1 MRSWEK
7 FLGHSKPV
15 SIIISKPKTELEQK
29 LEWFTYKGSGAILKA
44 YKFLYDNNLLHEYE
58 KSNYLALNNM
68 EYPPDLASGLIE
80 GQFSLKR
87 RFNPYNQRKYQKEKL
102 TMAKM
107 LSQNDWNFNNIG
119 TKFELD
125 EVIPKFET
133 EVRADANGEIIKNR
147 DGSERRFNTDK
158 IIGWKYNVTIK
169 DGQFKKEIN
178 PSLSRQSRCLS

>member
-1 MRSWEK
+1 
-7 FLGHSKPV
+7 
-15 SIIISKPKTELEQK
+15 
-29 LEWFTYKGSGAILKA
+29 
-44 YKFLYDNNLLHEYE
+44 
-58 KSNYLALNNM
+58 
-68 EYPPDLASGLIE
+68 
-80 GQFSLKR
+80 
-87 RFNPYNQRKYQKEKL
+87 
-102 TMAKM
+102 M

-169 DGQFKKEIN
+169 DGQFKKKSTQVSVDN
-178 PSLSRQSRCLS
+178 PEALVDNDYIQAMDELHLTIYKLL

>member
-1 MRSWEK
+1 
-7 FLGHSKPV
+7 
-15 SIIISKPKTELEQK
+15 
-29 LEWFTYKGSGAILKA
+29 
-44 YKFLYDNNLLHEYE
+44 
-58 KSNYLALNNM
+58 
-68 EYPPDLASGLIE
+68 
-80 GQFSLKR
+80 
-87 RFNPYNQRKYQKEKL
+87 
-102 TMAKM
+102 MAKM

-169 DGQFKKEIN
+169 DGQFKKKSTQVSVDN
-178 PSLSRQSRCLS
+178 PEALVDNDYIQAIITYKSRRRLSCCQRKIRTRIYYNNN

>member
-1 MRSWEK
+1 
-7 FLGHSKPV
+7 
-15 SIIISKPKTELEQK
+15 
-29 LEWFTYKGSGAILKA
+29 
-44 YKFLYDNNLLHEYE
+44 
-58 KSNYLALNNM
+58 
-68 EYPPDLASGLIE
+68 
-80 GQFSLKR
+80 
-87 RFNPYNQRKYQKEKL
+87 
-102 TMAKM
+102 MAKM

-169 DGQFKKEIN
+169 DGEIN
-178 PSLSRQSRCLS
+178 PSLSRQSRSFSR